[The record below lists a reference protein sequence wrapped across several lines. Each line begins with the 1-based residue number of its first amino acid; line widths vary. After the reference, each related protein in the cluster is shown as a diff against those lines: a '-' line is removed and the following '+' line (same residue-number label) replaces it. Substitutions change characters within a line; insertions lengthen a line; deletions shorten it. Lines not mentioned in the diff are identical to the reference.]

1 MPSCSS
7 VDRLCAWTQSPSVA
21 CVAAVLALVEP
32 PAFVRVDGLLVFDCF
47 MTRFYH
53 AAIAEA
59 ELGYHVSYNAPT
71 ILIYILVHPG
81 DYNNKVDIFRFIYSG
96 QMVYNLELP
105 ESQIIQLD

>member
-1 MPSCSS
+1 
-7 VDRLCAWTQSPSVA
+7 
-21 CVAAVLALVEP
+21 
-32 PAFVRVDGLLVFDCF
+32 

-81 DYNNKVDIFRFIYSG
+81 DYIIKLTYSAIYISPPDG
-96 QMVYNLELP
+96 ILA
-105 ESQIIQLD
+105 